1 MSVSRA
7 DFLWD
12 EWLALP
18 VKSMRSADYEA
29 SGILTGMKHS
39 RTFFT
44 TARLKAARRLMKI
57 WASTSYAKKFS
68 PGISMITRKNQKPNV
83 KFECPVQILKIPK
96 DLKNSWFWLK
106 GLWGSTGGFYFPKS
120 GYYLTLII
128 SDPKISEMTQ
138 NILGMTGLSWSAHRS
153 EFTLRN
159 HEDIMTF
166 LCETGLVSTALKFDS
181 TVMIRSV
188 RNRVNVARNYETAN
202 IERSV
207 RAAREQTIMAEK
219 ILSEGIFETLPEKLR
234 EIIELRMKYPD
245 DTLDELGKKLNPQI
259 KKSAVKY
266 RWKKIQNLIDKFENK
281 F

>member
-1 MSVSRA
+1 
-7 DFLWD
+7 
-12 EWLALP
+12 
-18 VKSMRSADYEA
+18 
-29 SGILTGMKHS
+29 
-39 RTFFT
+39 
-44 TARLKAARRLMKI
+44 
-57 WASTSYAKKFS
+57 
-68 PGISMITRKNQKPNV
+68 MITRKNQKPNV